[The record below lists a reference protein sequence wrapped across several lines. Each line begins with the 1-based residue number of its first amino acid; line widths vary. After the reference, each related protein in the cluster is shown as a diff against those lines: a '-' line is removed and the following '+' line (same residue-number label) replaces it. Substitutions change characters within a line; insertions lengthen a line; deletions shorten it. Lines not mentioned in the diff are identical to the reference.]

1 MKSAIALAAVSAAL
15 TVLAACGDKVPESKA
30 AKDIGNIPK
39 QTVDKATTGVENA
52 MTQGADRLKDAEAKK

>member
-1 MKSAIALAAVSAAL
+1 MKSAIVLAIVSAAL
-15 TVLAACGDKVPESKA
+15 MVLAACGDKVPESKA

-39 QTVDKATTGVENA
+39 QTVDKATTGVESA